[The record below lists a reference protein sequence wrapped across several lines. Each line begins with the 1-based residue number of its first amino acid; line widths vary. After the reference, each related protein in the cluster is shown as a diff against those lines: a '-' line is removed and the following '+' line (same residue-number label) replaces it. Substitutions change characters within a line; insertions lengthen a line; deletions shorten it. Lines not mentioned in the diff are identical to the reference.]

1 MLLNLFKLTPLLI
14 AAALLFSTC
23 GKRRPPLPPV
33 ERVKQRVEI
42 NGQQIG
48 DRVDVYW
55 QMPARNAGSGSTLR
69 ISRVD
74 IYRLAEKLDDPLSLT
89 EEEFSARST
98 LIGSL
103 VIEDS
108 DFGLSRKVY
117 SDKLKIAGQAARLRY
132 AVRFANEAGQKAAFS
147 NFFVIEPAANV
158 SVSPADISASVAQ
171 TAITIRWSAP
181 AANLDG
187 SSPANLIGYNV
198 YRSSNDKAAV
208 LLNEKPVPS
217 VTFDDGTFEFG
228 NSYRYFV
235 RAVSLGRNAESVESF
250 GSETIEV
257 TPVDTFKPA
266 PPEAVTIAAAPSEIS
281 IFFAF
286 NLENDI
292 AGYRV
297 FRSTDPLQPKSDWQ
311 QLNQDLL
318 DTNTF
323 QDQSVVGGV
332 IYHYFIVAVDTAG
345 NVSDPSEVVSDTA
358 L

>member
-1 MLLNLFKLTPLLI
+1 M
-14 AAALLFSTC
+14 
-23 GKRRPPLPPV
+23 PPI

-48 DRVDVYW
+48 DRIDVYW

-89 EEEFSARST
+89 EEEFSDRAT

-103 VIEDS
+103 TIQDS
-108 DFGLSRKVY
+108 DFGLSKKVF

-158 SVSPADISASVAQ
+158 AISPSDVEASVSQ
-171 TAITIRWSAP
+171 TAVSIAWSAP
-181 AANLDG
+181 ALNLDG
-187 SSPANLIGYNV
+187 TSPANLIGYNI
-198 YRSSNDKAAV
+198 YRALASGPAV
-208 LLNEKPVPS
+208 LLNKKPVTS
-217 VTFDDGTFEFG
+217 TKFDDETFEFG
-228 NSYRYFV
+228 KTFLYFV

-250 GSETIEV
+250 SSETIAIS
-257 TPVDTFKPA
+257 PVDTFKPA
-266 PPEAVTIAAAPSEIS
+266 PPEAVTIAAAPSEVS

-286 NLENDI
+286 NLEKDI

-297 FRSTDPLQPKSDWQ
+297 FRSTDPSIPKADWQ
-311 QLNQDLL
+311 PLTQDLL
-318 DTNTF
+318 DVNTF
-323 QDQSVVGGV
+323 QDQTVVRGV
-332 IYHYFIVAVDTAG
+332 VYYYFVVAIDTAG
-345 NVSDPSEVVSDTA
+345 NVSEPSEVVSDTA